1 METVSNLR
9 VRFCLQTNE
18 LMCGPYTEALVVD
31 VRPNAATTSAASLAG
46 QPWLIAVVV
55 VVVVL
60 SLAVALAFVR
70 CCCCGGAKAKALK
83 TEREGGRPTIIHG
96 TAGGGAGQ
104 QPPPYTTATNY
115 SGIENKGADAANGK
129 DLSDDNLKANGLFGA
144 TTAPAAPTYPFAN
157 GEHASNNSNSANGGS
172 VNSQDSLWNVK
183 SNNGQIPGEVVQ
195 QQQQYSLHHHHHP
208 HLHQVH
214 TASQSLCLTS

>member
-9 VRFCLQTNE
+9 VRFCLTTNE

-31 VRPNAATTSAASLAG
+31 VRPNAATTSAAASLAG

-70 CCCCGGAKAKALK
+70 CCCCGAAKAKALK
-83 TEREGGRPTIIHG
+83 TEREGGSRPTIIHG
-96 TAGGGAGQ
+96 TAATQ

-129 DLSDDNLKANGLFGA
+129 DLSDDNLK
-144 TTAPAAPTYPFAN
+144 
-157 GEHASNNSNSANGGS
+157 
-172 VNSQDSLWNVK
+172 
-183 SNNGQIPGEVVQ
+183 VVWI
-195 QQQQYSLHHHHHP
+195 
-208 HLHQVH
+208 
-214 TASQSLCLTS
+214 TG